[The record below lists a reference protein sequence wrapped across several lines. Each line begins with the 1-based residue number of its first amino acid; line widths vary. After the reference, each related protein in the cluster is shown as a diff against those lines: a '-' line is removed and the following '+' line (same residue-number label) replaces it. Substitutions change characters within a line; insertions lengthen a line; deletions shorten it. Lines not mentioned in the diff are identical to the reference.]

1 MKIPGTSVHIYA
13 PVLPNKAIPQDHIDD
28 PEQIVN
34 YTPAQRQLATKKSVP
49 RRTVLQ
55 MRLIGLEVTKN
66 ESRLQAWGRFSGL
79 QNADGSFTE
88 KVEAFAGARGN
99 HIRGWPASWG
109 QNCLGLATVPLL
121 YNKSTWNLKFLQAA
135 LRPPNF
141 FASPDSKIVTLED
154 CSAECTALDLRQLPN
169 LEDLEIQMSPY
180 LSAAR
185 PARQAGPSYNL
196 SHCAGIESVKL
207 SYFDHTPT
215 LTADSAPAKLSY
227 IAIVGCREPIEAAH
241 LEAVVTGTALEY
253 VDLRGSQVNSLPAA
267 LLARGGDCTIVMTE
281 GKVHPGLLLKIGPV
295 REAKIHEGAYGDQ
308 ATKYG
313 DQATKLPSGL
323 LICIESVLNDSG
335 KNQANADIEAEIAR
349 WRGKLPGGD
358 KRPLTLCGN
367 QEFGQFLLR
376 LAQAEPHPSPQVVL
390 RVNAVIDG
398 IQRYPDAGKETFRML
413 GSHNQVMQNPAAIH
427 RYSTLDEVENCD
439 AYKELARPANEDAH
453 GVVWAA
459 PRT

>member
-79 QNADGSFTE
+79 QNADGSLDAKIEEFSDVSSSTYL
-88 KVEAFAGARGN
+88 A
-99 HIRGWPASWG
+99 H
-109 QNCLGLATVPLL
+109 NCKGLATVPLL

-308 ATKYG
+308 ATK
-313 DQATKLPSGL
+313 LPSGP
-323 LICIESVLNDSG
+323 LICIESKLNDLG
-335 KNQANADIEAEIAR
+335 ENQAEAHVQAEITR
-349 WRGKLPGGD
+349 WRCKLPCGD
-358 KRPLTLCGN
+358 TRPQTLCGN
-367 QEFGQFLLR
+367 QEFAQFLLR
-376 LAQAEPHPSPQVVL
+376 LAQDQPNPSPQVVK
-390 RVNAVIDG
+390 RVNAVIDA
-398 IQRYPDAGKETFRML
+398 IQRYPDAGKEIFQML

-427 RYSTLDEVENCD
+427 RYSTLEEVENCD

-459 PRT
+459 ER

>member
-34 YTPAQRQLATKKSVP
+34 YTPAQRELATKKSVP

-55 MRLIGLEVTKN
+55 MRRIGLQVTEN
-66 ESRLQAWGRFSGL
+66 ESRLEAWGRIYSVFPKPL
-79 QNADGSFTE
+79 A
-88 KVEAFAGARGN
+88 AFADDRSSGRS
-99 HIRGWPASWG
+99 WPSIANSCKG
-109 QNCLGLATVPLL
+109 HATLPLL
-121 YNKSTWNLKFLQAA
+121 YNKREWVLRSLQAA
-135 LRPPNF
+135 IRPPNF
-141 FASPDSKIVTLED
+141 FASPDSKSVTLKE

-169 LEDLEIQMSPY
+169 LEDLHIQMSPY
-180 LSAAR
+180 LLTTR
-185 PARQAGPSYNL
+185 PASQSTSYNL

-207 SYFDHTPT
+207 DYFDRTPT
-215 LTADSAPAKLSY
+215 LAADSAPAQLSH

-241 LEAVVTGTALEY
+241 LEAVVTGTALEH

-267 LLARGGDCTIVMTE
+267 LLARDWNCTVVLTE
-281 GKVHPGLLLKIGPV
+281 GKVHPDLLLKIGPL
-295 REAKIHEGAYGDQ
+295 REAIITEGAPGDHV
-308 ATKYG
+308 TE
-313 DQATKLPSGL
+313 LPSGL
-323 LICIESVLNDSG
+323 RICIASKLNDLG
-335 KNQANADIEAEIAR
+335 KTQAKADIEHEISR
-349 WRGKLPGGD
+349 WRGRLPYGD

-398 IQRYPDAGKETFRML
+398 IQRYPSAGEETFRRL

-427 RYSTLDEVENCD
+427 RYSTLEEVENSN
-439 AYKELARPANEDAH
+439 AYKELARPDNEDAH